1 MYSRRCAEVVLWSAL
16 LLWSIPVFAQE
27 TVVTSAGHGSL
38 YYLLRALVSLAVIVA
53 LIYAIYFGLR
63 RLSYTGVGQRGEG
76 LRVLESLHLG
86 GGRWVHILEVAGRIL
101 VVGSGADGL
110 RTLAELSPGE
120 YEKTQS
126 QARQCGAAHNDSY
139 D

>member
-1 MYSRRCAEVVLWSAL
+1 MRFAL
-16 LLWSIPVFAQE
+16 RPLVLLWSCMVLWCIPVFAQE
-27 TVVTSAGHGSL
+27 GAVTSAGHGSL
-38 YYLLRALVSLAVIVA
+38 YYLLRALVSLGVVVA

-63 RLSYTGVGQRGEG
+63 RLSYTGLPRGRTG

-86 GGRWVHILEVAGRIL
+86 GGRWVYVVEVADRIL

-110 RTLAELSPGE
+110 RTLAELSLGE

-126 QARQCGAAHNDSY
+126 QARQRGVAHNDSY